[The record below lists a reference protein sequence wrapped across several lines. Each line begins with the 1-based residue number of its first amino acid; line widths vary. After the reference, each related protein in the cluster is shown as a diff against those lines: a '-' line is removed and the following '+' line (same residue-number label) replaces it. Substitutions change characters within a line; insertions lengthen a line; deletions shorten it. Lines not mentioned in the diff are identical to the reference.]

1 MDVAKSIRD
10 FLTTRRAR
18 IKPEDVGLPAGGR
31 RRVPGLRREEVAQL
45 AGVST
50 DYYIQIERGRVAG
63 VSDDVLRAVASTLR
77 LTDDETD
84 HFFDL
89 VRATTPGRHATRG
102 RRATVQT
109 IPDGVQALLNS
120 MVGSPAIVIDGCL
133 NILAANA
140 LGKALY
146 APLFDRAARAPN
158 LARFMFFDSLA
169 DQVFPEWERSAD
181 EAVGLLQAEAARSPH
196 SPAITQVVG
205 ELATRS
211 EQFRTRWAAHDI
223 TAHRSG
229 TKLFQHAEIGVISL
243 TYNVL
248 AITAAPGLALVGYT
262 AEPNS
267 ASAQA
272 IQILA
277 SWTAT
282 EAAVPANRRTSTDA
296 SSSATANPT
305 TLRSPSRLPR

>member
-1 MDVAKSIRD
+1 MDVAKGIKD

-18 IKPEDVGLPAGGR
+18 IRPEDVGLVPGGR

-50 DYYIQIERGRVAG
+50 EYYIQIERGKVAG
-63 VSDDVLRAVASTLR
+63 VSDEVLRAVATTLR
-77 LTDDETD
+77 LTDDETA

-89 VRATTPGRHATRG
+89 VRAATSSRQATRG
-102 RRATVQT
+102 KRGAEQT
-109 IPDGVQALLNS
+109 IPDGVQALMDS
-120 MVGSPAIVIDGCL
+120 MVGSPAIVINGSLD
-133 NILAANA
+133 ILAANA

-146 APLFDRAARAPN
+146 APLFDRATGAPN
-158 LARFMFFDSLA
+158 LARFVFFDNLA
-169 DQVFPEWERSAD
+169 DQVFPNWEHSAD

-196 SPAITQVVG
+196 SPAVTQLVG

-211 EQFRTRWAAHDI
+211 EEFRTRWAAHNV

-229 TKLFQHAEIGVISL
+229 TKQFHHAEIGEITL
-243 TYNVL
+243 TYHVL
-248 AITAAPGLALVGYT
+248 TISAAPGLALVGYT

-267 ASAQA
+267 PSAHA

-277 SWTAT
+277 SWIAT
-282 EAAVPANRRTSTDA
+282 EPAGAGRGAA
-296 SSSATANPT
+296 
-305 TLRSPSRLPR
+305 LPIEFD